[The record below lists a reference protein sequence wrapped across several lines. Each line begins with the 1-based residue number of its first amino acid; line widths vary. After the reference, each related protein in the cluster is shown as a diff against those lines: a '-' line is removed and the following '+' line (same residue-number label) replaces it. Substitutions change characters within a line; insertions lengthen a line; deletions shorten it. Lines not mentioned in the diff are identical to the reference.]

1 MQPPIII
8 RVLTICYCWAFR
20 LYKPLQSFFNN
31 DYKEVEGFENGWHVV
46 ARDLQYIGVCLT
58 TARCQTVIRAA
69 SRAEIAQ
76 PPESTVKFWSGKPLP
91 RIGRDELQGLEIIT
105 ISGSRTR
112 E

>member
-1 MQPPIII
+1 MQTLHTQIRAVQLVRII

-20 LYKPLQSFFNN
+20 LYNSLQKSFRN
-31 DYKEVEGFENGWHVV
+31 DSKELEGFENGWHGL

-76 PPESTVKFWSGKPLP
+76 PPG
-91 RIGRDELQGLEIIT
+91 
-105 ISGSRTR
+105 ISMKISLNRLSRA
-112 E
+112 